1 MNSAEDTQPKR
12 QSAADKLISLVTKEC
27 QLIHDHK
34 NEPFAVT
41 GTGNIR
47 QVFHL
52 NGKGFSD
59 YFSNRFYQEHKC
71 AISEMNFKT
80 ALAALA
86 GSAKFSGDE
95 LDVFTRVARTADAY
109 WVDLCNSNWEAV
121 RIDENGWTV
130 CSGPGVPLFQR
141 SSSMQAIPMPIG
153 GGTLDQLWALIN
165 VQVDDR
171 LMILAWLIECL
182 REDTPNVVLELVGE
196 QGSAKSTTQEFLK
209 MLIDPNAA
217 NLRAAPKSEQ
227 DVWVGAYNC
236 HLVSFENISFLPP
249 SLQDLLCVLAT
260 GGAHAARTLYTNKE
274 ETIIQL
280 CKPIVINGIV
290 VNVTAQDLL
299 DRCLHIELPVVEHR
313 LSKRDVEQT
322 YADFY
327 PQLVGA
333 LFDQFALALKL
344 LANISIA
351 DADKPRMVDFA
362 CLGEAVFQANGHE
375 FGVFL
380 NRYKVMRQNG
390 VRRTISSSPI
400 GTALSQYLEDN
411 PSGWSGQLVGLLD
424 ILNRHRPLGEN
435 TWPKS
440 ARAMGDALRR
450 LSPALRTLGFNCK
463 SNTKSGG
470 FITWEITPIPTKSHF
485 QCPGSPDVL
494 EPGHAGHAGHGIN
507 DSNDEPPDEE
517 DFPF

>member
-1 MNSAEDTQPKR
+1 MNSAEDTQSQR
-12 QSAADKLISLVTKEC
+12 QTAADKLIKLVTNEC

-41 GTGNIR
+41 CTGNIR
-47 QVFHL
+47 QVYHL
-52 NGKGFSD
+52 AGKGFLD
-59 YFSNRFYQEHKC
+59 FFSNRYYQENKA

-80 ALAALA
+80 ALAALS
-86 GSAKFSGDE
+86 GSAKYDGE
-95 LDVFTRVARTADAY
+95 EHEVFTRVARTADAY
-109 WVDLCNSNWEAV
+109 WVDLCNTNWEAV

-141 SSSMQAIPMPIG
+141 SSSMQAIPTPIR

-171 LMILAWLIECL
+171 LMILAWLIESL
-182 REDTPNVVLELVGE
+182 RSDTPHVLLELVGE
-196 QGSAKSTTQEFLK
+196 QGSAKSTTQEFLRK
-209 MLIDPNAA
+209 LIDPNAA
-217 NLRAAPKSEQ
+217 NLRSAPKRVE
-227 DVWVGAYNC
+227 DIWIGANNC
-236 HLVSFENISFLPP
+236 HVVSFENISFLPP
-249 SLQDLLCVLAT
+249 AFQDALCVLAT
-260 GGAHAARTLYTNKE
+260 GGAHATRTLYTNKE
-274 ETIIQL
+274 EAIIQL

-313 LSKRDVEQT
+313 LSKRNVEQT
-322 YADFY
+322 YATFH
-327 PQLVGA
+327 PQIVGA

-344 LANISIA
+344 LPNISIA

-362 CLGEAVFQANGHE
+362 NLGEAVFQANGHE

-380 NRYKVMRQNG
+380 SRYKVMRQNG
-390 VRRTISSSPI
+390 VHRTISSSPI
-400 GTALSQYLEDN
+400 GTALSQYLSVN
-411 PSGWSGQLVGLLD
+411 PSGWNGQLIGLLNTLD
-424 ILNRHRPLGEN
+424 HYKPMGEYN
-435 TWPKS
+435 WPKS
-440 ARAMGDALRR
+440 AKGMGDALRR

-463 SNTKSGG
+463 SNTKTGG

-494 EPGHAGHAGHGIN
+494 ESGLAGHAGHEIH
-507 DSNDEPPDEE
+507 DSDDKLPYELE
-517 DFPF
+517 DQF